1 MIPTNRFFYPLL
13 YQSQLS
19 YTVKYM
25 LSEPLVKDEPKITV
39 TEQTT
44 VFLFLV

>member
-1 MIPTNRFFYPLL
+1 MIPTNRIFYLLL

-19 YTVKYM
+19 STVKYM
-25 LSEPLVKDEPKITV
+25 LSELLVKDKPKI

>member
-1 MIPTNRFFYPLL
+1 MIPTNRIFYPLL

-19 YTVKYM
+19 SIVKYM
-25 LSEPLVKDEPKITV
+25 LSEPLVKDEPKIT
-39 TEQTT
+39 EQTT

>member
-19 YTVKYM
+19 SIIKYM
-25 LSEPLVKDEPKITV
+25 LSELLVKDKPKI

>member
-1 MIPTNRFFYPLL
+1 MIPTNRIFYPLL

-19 YTVKYM
+19 STIRYV
-25 LSEPLVKDEPKITV
+25 LSEPLVKDEPKIT
-39 TEQTT
+39 EQTT

>member
-1 MIPTNRFFYPLL
+1 MIPTNRIFYPLL

-19 YTVKYM
+19 STVKYM
-25 LSEPLVKDEPKITV
+25 LSELLVKDKLKI

>member
-1 MIPTNRFFYPLL
+1 MIPTNRNFYPLL

-19 YTVKYM
+19 STVKYM
-25 LSEPLVKDEPKITV
+25 LSELLVKDKLKI

>member
-19 YTVKYM
+19 SIIVKYM
-25 LSEPLVKDEPKITV
+25 LSEPLVKDEPKIT
-39 TEQTT
+39 EQTT

>member
-1 MIPTNRFFYPLL
+1 MIPTNRFFYPLP

-19 YTVKYM
+19 STIRYV
-25 LSEPLVKDEPKITV
+25 LSEPLVKDEPKIT
-39 TEQTT
+39 EQTT

>member
-1 MIPTNRFFYPLL
+1 MIPTNRIFYPLL

-19 YTVKYM
+19 SIVKYM
-25 LSEPLVKDEPKITV
+25 LSESLVKDETKI
-39 TEQTT
+39 TEQTM